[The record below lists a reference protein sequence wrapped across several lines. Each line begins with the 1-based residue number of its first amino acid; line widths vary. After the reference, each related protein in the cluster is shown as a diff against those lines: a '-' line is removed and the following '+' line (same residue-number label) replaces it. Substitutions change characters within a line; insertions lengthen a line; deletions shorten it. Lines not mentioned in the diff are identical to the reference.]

1 MSILIQY
8 EYSKYKRKTDPIDEV
23 LRSIEFK
30 NDNSREVIVSN
41 EGISYQD
48 IRYSIRN
55 IYERMG
61 CDITTFRDLPSDYDM
76 LPLNEQLCIYQRRVN
91 FGGKNE
97 KDNTN

>member
-61 CDITTFRDLPSDYDM
+61 CDITTFRDLPPNYDM

-91 FGGKNE
+91 
-97 KDNTN
+97 KDDL